1 MRGYYF
7 ENGVMVVP
15 VIFRKYYIY
24 TVVSGDTLYSIAQR
38 YNSSA
43 GEMMRVNHL
52 FPPVTDPG
60 LIFPGDVLLVPDL
73 VTTGKVHYVVR
84 SGDTVG
90 NISYRYSTYSDLV
103 AGINNLPRPELIY
116 PLQQLVIPAFIYEV
130 KMGDSLNSIARQ
142 YGLSL
147 ASIIRANEKT
157 ARISGGSHLAGISFT
172 APNSNDAKHGRLDA
186 ASRFKS
192 E

>member
-1 MRGYYF
+1 M
-7 ENGVMVVP
+7 P

-24 TVVSGDTLYSIAQR
+24 TVNPGDTLYSIAQR

-73 VTTGKVHYVVR
+73 GVTGKVYYVVH
-84 SGDTVG
+84 SGDTMG
-90 NISYRYSTYSDLV
+90 QISFRYSTYTDLV
-103 AGINNLPRPELIY
+103 VGINQIKNPEMIY

-130 KMGDSLNSIARQ
+130 KMGDSLNAIARQ

-147 ASIIRANEKT
+147 VSIIRANERRPGFQ
-157 ARISGGSHLAGISFT
+157 ADLIWPGYH
-172 APNSNDAKHGRLDA
+172 
-186 ASRFKS
+186 
-192 E
+192 